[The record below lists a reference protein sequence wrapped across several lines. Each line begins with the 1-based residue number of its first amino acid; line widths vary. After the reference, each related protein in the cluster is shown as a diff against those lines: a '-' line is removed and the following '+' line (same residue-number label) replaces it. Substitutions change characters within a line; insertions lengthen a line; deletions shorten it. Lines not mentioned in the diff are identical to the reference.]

1 MNDIQGTMN
10 HEHGKLA
17 ILSYYCTL
25 LQTGLRWLIVILVWL
40 VRARNM
46 VQKIEHPS
54 CGPIDL
60 IAPPVKYSSA
70 DPSIRRPPPLLG
82 EHTEEVLGEVVGMD
96 AARIEDL
103 RKRGVVA

>member
-1 MNDIQGTMN
+1 MSMVSSYP
-10 HEHGKLA
+10 
-17 ILSYYCTL
+17 ILS
-25 LQTGLRWLIVILVWL
+25 LQSFLVILTYSV

-46 VQKIEHPS
+46 VQKIDHPS

-82 EHTEEVLGEVVGMD
+82 EHTKEVLGEVVGMD
-96 AARIEDL
+96 AERIEDL

>member
-1 MNDIQGTMN
+1 M
-10 HEHGKLA
+10 E
-17 ILSYYCTL
+17 L
-25 LQTGLRWLIVILVWL
+25 LYLLTCLV
-40 VRARNM
+40 VRARGM
-46 VQKIEHPS
+46 VQTIDHPS

-82 EHTEEVLGEVVGMD
+82 EHTEEVLGEVVGID

-103 RKRGVVA
+103 RKKGVVA